1 MNNQFPL
8 DVSIAR
14 PLVAYLII
22 WWSVWEFSPLVLTLL
37 IWSTVA
43 PVLSL
48 PRVASPVQS
57 PGLPPFLDC
66 FPCSIP
72 WIASLPRVRPRNYS
86 SPELFTPEL
95 LITARNYCLQ
105 PGTTAYSLELLL
117 TAWNYCLQPGTT
129 AYSLEL
135 LLTAWKLPVTHRDSK
150 YLSLDPSHTIHI
162 ILSHQIRLPSSWVT
176 HPLTSR

>member
-14 PLVAYLII
+14 PLGAYLII

-48 PRVASPVQS
+48 PRL
-57 PGLPPFLDC
+57 LPLFNPLDC
-66 FPCSIP
+66 
-72 WIASLPRVRPRNYS
+72 LPSSSS
-86 SPELFTPEL
+86 SPELFVSGTSDYS
-95 LITARNYCLQ
+95 RDYCLQ
-105 PGTTAYSLELLL
+105 PGTTAYSPELLL